1 MLRSAQTDEVATVWE
16 ISGPK
21 TILVAYAIAFSTF
34 SAGVWIGAAVYK
46 EFEMPQQKTWQLQ
59 QNAQRNLF
67 WWNSTRASGK
77 QKHKHKSYAVKH
89 KTAAAAQHNKT
100 GVRREARQNKTHAR
114 REAAR
119 AAARRTLEVVPRMLP
134 RPPECAEDWGRDL
147 QPPSKGPTILR
158 DFSEASCACRST
170 KCSKLAI
177 TADLCSE
184 SARRVIWQ
192 LDPKKKQ
199 VGMHRKEWEYHYIIR
214 ALNASGKLRPGMRG
228 IVFGVGRDPLVSYF
242 ASLGVRV
249 LATDLGPKDTTAWD
263 TVSKDS
269 LFREHLLSRSQF
281 DELVE
286 FRAADMN
293 DISTIDGQFDF
304 VWSTGSVQHVG
315 SIALGKAFAM
325 ASMLLLKP
333 GGMAVHTTEFSL
345 SSLEKTVD
353 SVRGR
358 KTNTVIWR
366 RRDVEGLLGELR
378 KSGYKTAETCL
389 SAGRS
394 GLDTL
399 VDLPPYHPTRHLRLQ
414 VLKHVVTS
422 FGWVAWTDRA

>member
-1 MLRSAQTDEVATVWE
+1 
-16 ISGPK
+16 
-21 TILVAYAIAFSTF
+21 
-34 SAGVWIGAAVYK
+34 
-46 EFEMPQQKTWQLQ
+46 
-59 QNAQRNLF
+59 
-67 WWNSTRASGK
+67 
-77 QKHKHKSYAVKH
+77 
-89 KTAAAAQHNKT
+89 
-100 GVRREARQNKTHAR
+100 
-114 REAAR
+114 
-119 AAARRTLEVVPRMLP
+119 
-134 RPPECAEDWGRDL
+134 
-147 QPPSKGPTILR
+147 
-158 DFSEASCACRST
+158 
-170 KCSKLAI
+170 
-177 TADLCSE
+177 
-184 SARRVIWQ
+184 
-192 LDPKKKQ
+192 
-199 VGMHRKEWEYHYIIR
+199 
-214 ALNASGKLRPGMRG
+214 
-228 IVFGVGRDPLVSYF
+228 
-242 ASLGVRV
+242 
-249 LATDLGPKDTTAWD
+249 
-263 TVSKDS
+263 
-269 LFREHLLSRSQF
+269 
-281 DELVE
+281 
-286 FRAADMN
+286 MN